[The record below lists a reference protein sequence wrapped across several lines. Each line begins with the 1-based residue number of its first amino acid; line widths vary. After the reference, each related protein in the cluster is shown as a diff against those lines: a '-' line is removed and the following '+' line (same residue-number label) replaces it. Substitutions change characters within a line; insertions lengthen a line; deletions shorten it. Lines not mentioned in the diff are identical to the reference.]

1 MVAQGPVAPRDFFS
15 QEQTMKRKIMHL
27 ATATVVATAV
37 LAAGCQTVDP
47 YTGETKTASAT
58 KGAAIGAGAGALL
71 GILTGDDSKDRR
83 KRALIGAGVG
93 ALAGGAVG
101 NYMDQQ
107 EAELRQRLAGSGVSV
122 TRVGDEIMLNMPGN
136 ITFQTDSSDLNPQF
150 FDVLNSVSLVL
161 KEYDK
166 TVVEVVGHT
175 DSTGSAEYNQALSER
190 RAATVATYLAN
201 RDIDR
206 QRILAYGEGET
217 QPVADNSTA
226 AGRAANRRVELTLS
240 PVTT

>member
-1 MVAQGPVAPRDFFS
+1 
-15 QEQTMKRKIMHL
+15 MKRKIVHL
-27 ATATVVATAV
+27 ATATVVAAAV
-37 LAAGCQTVDP
+37 LTAGCQTIDP

-101 NYMDQQ
+101 SYMDRQ

-175 DSTGSAEYNQALSER
+175 DSTGSTEYNQALSER

-201 RDIDR
+201 SSIDR
-206 QRILAYGEGET
+206 QRILAYGQGEM

-240 PVTT
+240 PITT